1 MPYTPIDYW
10 ARLHERDDLSAVGQS
25 GLPASMNRWLYRA
38 LERNVGAF
46 LGRHCLTRPF
56 PERVFDVGAGNGF
69 WVNAWHRRGAG
80 WVDGCDLV
88 PEAVTRLN
96 ERFGEGGEFVVAD
109 VSDPAQ
115 LPDRRYPFVSCMN
128 VLLHVTDDAA
138 FAAALTGI
146 AGLVEPG
153 GALLIADPIVGEQT
167 QLPPYDPERHS
178 RARHL
183 DGYTGPLE
191 AAGLVLVELAP
202 ATVLANNPIEAGSPA
217 AYRRYV
223 RWWKFVAGRTKR
235 NPRSAAWVGPLVDVA
250 DRVAMRTGARPSSKL
265 LLLRR
270 PPEDGATRRR
280 AAADPAGISA
290 SPGPPPAPDS
300 GSR

>member
-46 LGRHCLTRPF
+46 LRRHGLTRPF
-56 PERVFDVGAGNGF
+56 PERVFDVGAGIGF
-69 WVNAWHRRGAG
+69 WVNAWHRRGATR
-80 WVDGCDLV
+80 VDGCDLV
-88 PEAVTRLN
+88 PDAVIRLN
-96 ERFGEGGEFVVAD
+96 ERFGSGGEFVVAD
-109 VSDPAQ
+109 IGDPAQ
-115 LPDRRYPFVSCMN
+115 LPERRYPLVSCMN
-128 VLLHVTDDAA
+128 VLLHVTDDVA
-138 FAAALTGI
+138 FAAALAGI

-153 GALLIADPIVGEQT
+153 GALLITDPIVGEET
-167 QLPPYDPERHS
+167 TLAAYDPERHS
-178 RARHL
+178 RVRHL
-183 DGYTGPLE
+183 ADYTGPLE

-235 NPRSAAWVGPLVDVA
+235 NPRSAAWIGPLVDTA
-250 DRVAMRTGARPSSKL
+250 DRVAMRTGAGPSSKL

-270 PPEDGATRRR
+270 PADAAAPRR
-280 AAADPAGISA
+280 AAAGAPDLSPSPAL
-290 SPGPPPAPDS
+290 PPAPEPR
-300 GSR
+300 SR